1 MTYFV
6 WVDSLR
12 GPAPELWADEPI
24 DGNGNGKS
32 TKNALHKH
40 KLSLEEEKLTFDQLI
55 EHFKNDIR

>member
-12 GPAPELWADEPI
+12 GPAPELWADEPV
-24 DGNGNGKS
+24 DGNGKP
-32 TKNALHKH
+32 TKNVLHKH

-55 EHFKNDIR
+55 EHFTKDIVK